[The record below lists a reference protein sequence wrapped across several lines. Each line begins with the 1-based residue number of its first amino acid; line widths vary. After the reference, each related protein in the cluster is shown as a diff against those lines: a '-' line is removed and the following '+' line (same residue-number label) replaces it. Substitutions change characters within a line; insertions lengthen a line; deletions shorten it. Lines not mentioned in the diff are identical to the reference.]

1 MKLTLPISPSVNRSY
16 PECWLPQSTVQEFT
30 LELGKG
36 GIAPLKGKQSVTA
49 KIGNVKAGLL

>member
-1 MKLTLPISPSVNRSY
+1 MKLILPISPSLNRSN
-16 PECWLPQSTVQEFT
+16 PECWLLQSPIQEFT

-36 GIAPLKGKQSVTA
+36 EIPPLKEKQSVTV